1 MPSLNAPAN
10 AKLLLKALIDREHF
24 DVSPDGKYEAA
35 AEVGIQED
43 EVRPAIEYCKAME
56 WLEVTKMGGDIK
68 PGWLS
73 VTAAG
78 KAAVKS

>member
-1 MPSLNAPAN
+1 MNAPAN
-10 AKLLLKALIDREHF
+10 AKKLLKALIDRQNLDLPLGRINE
-24 DVSPDGKYEAA
+24 VA
-35 AEVGIQED
+35 AEIGLDED
-43 EVRPAIEYCKAME
+43 EVRPAIEYCKAMG

-73 VTAAG
+73 VTPAG

>member
-1 MPSLNAPAN
+1 MQNAPAN
-10 AKLLLKALIDREHF
+10 AKKLLKTLIDRENL
-24 DVSPDGKYEAA
+24 DAPPGKIDEVA
-35 AEVGIQED
+35 AEIGLHED
-43 EVRPAIEYCKAME
+43 EVSPAIEYCKAMG

-73 VTAAG
+73 VTPAG

>member
-1 MPSLNAPAN
+1 MMAPAN
-10 AKLLLKALIDREHF
+10 AKKLLNALIDRENL
-24 DVSPDGKYEAA
+24 DAPSGRIDELA
-35 AEVGIQED
+35 AEIGLHEDDVG
-43 EVRPAIEYCKAME
+43 PAIEYCKAMG

-73 VTAAG
+73 VTPAG